1 MLKIIEPQ
9 THELHSER
17 INSLL
22 GLLKIY
28 QNFYI
33 DPEAQDRATFVIAE
47 DDKRG
52 VYGGAVLYPHP
63 VSSFFEFSSEE
74 TDESI
79 LDKMFSSLH
88 LKGVHLKDVQP
99 KVKEYWTARIC
110 LCLGYDRTT
119 PLRETAE
126 LYRCFYHKLYK
137 AFCYFREK
145 ENLEYLS
152 FTLRASDTHVNNNLR
167 LLTYQ
172 TWPSL
177 LDVKHSD
184 NGFHTYLHGI
194 LSFKEGA
201 LKENTL
207 KAIPSKANT
216 CKVNTFKVDPF
227 KASTVRDDLKPDP
240 SPQRG
245 NPYPYHLLSS
255 RTESS
260 SNERRLS

>member
-52 VYGGAVLYPHP
+52 VYGGAALYPHHIF
-63 VSSFFEFSSEE
+63 SFPESMSEE
-74 TDESI
+74 TDENI

-88 LKGVHLKDVQP
+88 LKGVQP
-99 KVKEYWTARIC
+99 KAKEYWTARIC

-126 LYRCFYHKLYK
+126 RETAELYRCFYHKLYK
-137 AFCYFREK
+137 AFRYFGEK

-177 LDVKHSD
+177 LEVQQSD

-194 LSFKEGA
+194 LSFKEAA
-201 LKENTL
+201 LKESTL
-207 KAIPSKANT
+207 KASHSKVRSFKRNGLKPEQYPQKAN
-216 CKVNTFKVDPF
+216 
-227 KASTVRDDLKPDP
+227 LYP
-240 SPQRG
+240 S
-245 NPYPYHLLSS
+245 YLLNS
-255 RTESS
+255 RPEFS
-260 SNERRLS
+260 SNEWRPL

>member
-1 MLKIIEPQ
+1 MKEEVWGDEPKGLCMLKIIEPQ

-33 DPEAQDRATFVIAE
+33 DPKAQDRATFVIAE

-52 VYGGAVLYPHP
+52 VYGGAALYPHHIF
-63 VSSFFEFSSEE
+63 SFPESMSEE
-74 TDESI
+74 TDENI

-88 LKGVHLKDVQP
+88 LKGVQP
-99 KVKEYWTARIC
+99 KAKEYWTARIC

-145 ENLEYLS
+145 ENIDYLA
-152 FTLRASDTHVNNNLR
+152 FTLRATDTHVDNNLHI
-167 LLTYQ
+167 LTYQ
-172 TWPSL
+172 AWPSL
-177 LDVKHSD
+177 LEVKQSD

-201 LKENTL
+201 LKENIL
-207 KAIPSKANT
+207 KSSTSK
-216 CKVNTFKVDPF
+216 VRSFKRDGLKLDQYPQ
-227 KASTVRDDLKPDP
+227 KA
-240 SPQRG
+240 
-245 NPYPYHLLSS
+245 NPYPFSLLNS
-255 RTESS
+255 RVEFS
-260 SNERRLS
+260 SNEWRPL

>member
-63 VSSFFEFSSEE
+63 ISSFFELSSEE
-74 TDESI
+74 TDENN
-79 LDKMFSSLH
+79 LVKMFSSVH
-88 LKGVHLKDVQP
+88 LKGVQP

-110 LCLGYDRTT
+110 LCLGYDRSTS
-119 PLRETAE
+119 LRETAE

-137 AFCYFREK
+137 AFCYFGEK

-152 FTLRASDTHVNNNLR
+152 FTLRTSDTHVNNNLR
-167 LLTYQ
+167 PLTYQ
-172 TWPSL
+172 SWPSL
-177 LDVKHSD
+177 LEVQQSD

-194 LSFKEGA
+194 LSFKEAA
-201 LKENTL
+201 LKESTL
-207 KAIPSKANT
+207 KASNSKANT
-216 CKVNTFKVDPF
+216 FKVNPF
-227 KASTVRDDLKPDP
+227 KASTFKRDRLNPNQF
-240 SPQRG
+240 PQRG
-245 NPYPYHLLSS
+245 NPYPYYLLSS

-260 SNERRLS
+260 SNEWRTL

>member
-1 MLKIIEPQ
+1 MYKIVEPQ
-9 THELHSER
+9 AHGLHSER

-33 DPEAQDRATFVIAE
+33 DPEAQDRATFIIAE
-47 DDKRG
+47 DDKRS
-52 VYGGAVLYPHP
+52 VYGGAILYPRH
-63 VSSFFEFSSEE
+63 VSSFPESMSEE
-74 TDESI
+74 TDENI
-79 LDKMFSSLH
+79 LEKMFSRLH
-88 LKGVHLKDVQP
+88 LKGVQP
-99 KVKEYWTARIC
+99 KAKEYWTARIC

-137 AFCYFREK
+137 AFRYFGEK

-172 TWPSL
+172 TWSSL
-177 LDVKHSD
+177 LEVQQSD

-194 LSFKEGA
+194 LSFKEAA

-207 KAIPSKANT
+207 KASHSKANT
-216 CKVNTFKVDPF
+216 CKVNTFKVNPL
-227 KASTVRDDLKPDP
+227 KASTFKRDRLKPEQY
-240 SPQRG
+240 PQKA
-245 NPYPYHLLSS
+245 NSYPCSHLNS
-255 RTESS
+255 RTEFS
-260 SNERRLS
+260 SNEWRTL